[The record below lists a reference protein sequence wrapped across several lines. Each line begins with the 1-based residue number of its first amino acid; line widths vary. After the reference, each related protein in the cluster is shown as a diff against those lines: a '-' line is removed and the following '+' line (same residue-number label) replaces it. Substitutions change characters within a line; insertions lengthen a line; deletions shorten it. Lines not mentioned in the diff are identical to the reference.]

1 MLIKDFYKV
10 IGVQYTE
17 TAFVANIELNSD
29 HSVFDGHFP
38 GNPVMPGVCMIQIIK
53 ELVEEKLNQKLFLQQ
68 VSNVKFM
75 TLINPLVNNK
85 LSVNFTIEE
94 ESNWVKVRSSISFL
108 DTVALK
114 MNNIYIKQ

>member
-10 IGVQYTE
+10 IDVQYAE
-17 TAFVANIELNSD
+17 TGFVANIELNAN
-29 HSVFDGHFP
+29 HAVFDGHFP

-85 LSVNFTIEE
+85 LAVNFTIVE
-94 ESNWVKVRSSISFL
+94 ESNLIKVRSSINFL
-108 DTVALK
+108 DAVALK
-114 MNNIYIKQ
+114 MNNIYIKK